1 MAKSIRLNISERNL
15 VNEFLKS
22 TEEAKLP
29 SAYSYLFAAA
39 LAMIGLLLFV
49 STTVITLD
57 RLDSLVTYSLRDIE
71 FWAFMSGLL
80 GGATIIAVGLIY
92 LMYAQKVDNKRR
104 LGTVLR
110 KLLNGSTAHSDM
122 TPLGT

>member
-22 TEEAKLP
+22 TDEAEL
-29 SAYSYLFAAA
+29 SSTYSYLFAAA

-49 STTVITLD
+49 STTVIALD
-57 RLDSLVTYSLRDIE
+57 RLDSLVTYSLSDIE

-80 GGATIIAVGLIY
+80 GGATIIAVGLIF
-92 LMYAQKVDNKRR
+92 LMYVKKVDNNRS
-104 LGTVLR
+104 LATVVL
-110 KLLNGSTAHSDM
+110 KLLSSTR
-122 TPLGT
+122 

>member
-1 MAKSIRLNISERNL
+1 MAVKSIRLNISERNL

-22 TEEAKLP
+22 TDEAKLP
-29 SAYSYLFAAA
+29 SAYSYLFATA

-49 STTVITLD
+49 STTVIALD

-92 LMYAQKVDNKRR
+92 LMYVQKVDDKRR

-110 KLLNGSTAHSDM
+110 KLLNGTS
-122 TPLGT
+122 

>member
-1 MAKSIRLNISERNL
+1 MTVKSIRLNISERNL

-22 TEEAKLP
+22 TDEAMP
-29 SAYSYLFAAA
+29 SAYSYLFATA

-49 STTVITLD
+49 STTVIALD

-92 LMYAQKVDNKRR
+92 LMYVQKVDNKRR

-110 KLLNGSTAHSDM
+110 KLLNGTS
-122 TPLGT
+122 